1 MINQNPPRPL
11 KPSTLV
17 IGGAILIGSLCI
29 GCSIVFSSITTLLRP
44 QLPTST
50 PFLSPTV
57 TFTLVPL
64 NTFTPTLS
72 LTPSTTHTSTVT
84 FTPSI
89 TPTFTITFTPTS
101 TFTPTATFST
111 TVEKCIPRTTQ
122 RDIGTVIVVIDGD
135 TIDVEING
143 QEFRIRYIGI
153 DSPEKG
159 EPFSMQA
166 TSANQALVNGKKV
179 LLVKDVS
186 ETDKYGR
193 LLRYVFVGDIFVN
206 HELVKQG
213 CALVAT
219 FPPDVACSELFANAQ
234 NQAQSERR
242 GLWQPTPEPTSTV
255 ASNCDPSYPT
265 VCIPPP
271 PPDLDCKD
279 IPYRRFK
286 VLPPD
291 PHRFDGDGDGIGC
304 ESN

>member
-29 GCSIVFSSITTLLRP
+29 GCSIAFSVITTLSRP
-44 QLPTST
+44 QIPTST

-57 TFTLVPL
+57 
-64 NTFTPTLS
+64 TPTLS
-72 LTPSTTHTSTVT
+72 LTPSTTHTPTVT

-89 TPTFTITFTPTS
+89 TPTFTITFTPTT
-101 TFTPTATFST
+101 TFTPTATLST
-111 TVEKCIPRTTQ
+111 TVETCVPRTTQ
-122 RDIGTVIVVIDGD
+122 RDVGTVMAVIDGD

-153 DSPEKG
+153 DTPEKG
-159 EPFSMQA
+159 ETFAMQA

-186 ETDKYGR
+186 ETDEYGR

-213 CALVAT
+213 YALAAT
-219 FPPDVACSELFANAQ
+219 FPPDVSCSELFANAQ
-234 NQAQSERR
+234 NQAQSESV
-242 GLWQPTPEPTSTV
+242 GLWRPTPEPTSGGG
-255 ASNCDPSYPT
+255 SNCHPSYPT